1 MCRKRYKNNGCDF
14 FNNCFVVFVFAF
26 CEVLHSVGWQNKKP
40 LSLSNFHKSLVKEI
54 LPITETNQIAGFS
67 LTLKEKQEMVDCL
80 FNNFMGTV
88 KLITI
93 VNWLMM
99 SIEMSFTFPCR
110 FVCILD
116 CFFSCIKSVLARQC
130 HKPCF
135 SWFWWW
141 CWPCCFSMWCCL
153 L

>member
-1 MCRKRYKNNGCDF
+1 MCQQRYKNNGCDF
-14 FNNCFVVFVFAF
+14 FYNCFVVFVFTF

-40 LSLSNFHKSLVKEI
+40 LSLSNFHKSLVRKI
-54 LPITETNQIAGFS
+54 LPITATNQIAGFS
-67 LTLKEKQEMVDCL
+67 ITLKEIQEMVDFL
-80 FNNFMGTV
+80 FNNFMGTI

-99 SIEMSFTFPCR
+99 PIEMSFTFPFR
-110 FVCILD
+110 VVCILD
-116 CFFSCIKSVLARQC
+116 CFVSYIKSVLARQC